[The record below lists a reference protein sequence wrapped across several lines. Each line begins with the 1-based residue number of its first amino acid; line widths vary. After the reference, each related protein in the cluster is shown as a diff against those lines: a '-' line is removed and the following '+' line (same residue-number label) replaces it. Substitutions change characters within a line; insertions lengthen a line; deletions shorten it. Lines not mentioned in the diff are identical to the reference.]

1 MGYQVG
7 NSCHPTREA
16 AENAY
21 FSAVSPVITENG
33 VKQLVYKDK
42 SWYFGSQ
49 KLNAYL
55 PQCDEAQNYL
65 AGYEMMSALFP
76 TAITLMVAKVIID
89 LLKKVDK

>member
-7 NSCHPTREA
+7 NSCHQTREA

-33 VKQLVYKDK
+33 VKQLIYKDK

-49 KLNAYL
+49 KLSAYL
-55 PQCDEAQNYL
+55 PQCDPAQNYL
-65 AGYEMMSALFP
+65 DGFEMMIALLP
-76 TAITLMVAKVIID
+76 TAIVLMAAKLSISV
-89 LLKKVDK
+89 LKDIGR

>member
-7 NSCHPTREA
+7 NSCHQTWEA

-33 VKQLVYKDK
+33 VKQLIYKDK
-42 SWYFGSQ
+42 SWYLGSQ

-55 PQCDEAQNYL
+55 PQCDPAQNYL
-65 AGYEMMSALFP
+65 DGYEMMSALFP
-76 TAITLMVAKVIID
+76 TAITLMVAKAIID
-89 LLKKVDK
+89 LMKKVDK

>member
-7 NSCHPTREA
+7 NSCYQTRES

-33 VKQLVYKDK
+33 VKQLIYKDK
-42 SWYFGSQ
+42 SWYLGSQ
-49 KLNAYL
+49 KLSAYL

-65 AGYEMMSALFP
+65 AGYEMVSALIP
-76 TAITLMVAKVIID
+76 TAIVLMMAKAIIG
-89 LLKKVDK
+89 LLKG

>member
-7 NSCHPTREA
+7 NSCYQTRES

-42 SWYFGSQ
+42 FWYFDSQ
-49 KLNAYL
+49 KLSAYL
-55 PQCDEAQNYL
+55 PQCDPAQNYL
-65 AGYEMMSALFP
+65 AGYEMVSALIP
-76 TAITLMVAKVIID
+76 TAIVLMMAKAIIG
-89 LLKKVDK
+89 LLKG

>member
-7 NSCHPTREA
+7 NSCYQTQES

-21 FSAVSPVITENG
+21 FSAVSLVITENG

-42 SWYFGSQ
+42 SWYLGSQ
-49 KLNAYL
+49 KLSAYL

-65 AGYEMMSALFP
+65 AGYEMMSALIP
-76 TAITLMVAKVIID
+76 TAIVLMMAKAIIG
-89 LLKKVDK
+89 LLKGQ

>member
-7 NSCHPTREA
+7 NSCYQTRES

-33 VKQLVYKDK
+33 VKQLIYRDK

-49 KLNAYL
+49 KLSAYL
-55 PQCDEAQNYL
+55 PQCDPAQNYL
-65 AGYEMMSALFP
+65 AGYEMMSALIP
-76 TAITLMVAKVIID
+76 TAIVLMMAKAIIG
-89 LLKKVDK
+89 LLKGR

>member
-7 NSCHPTREA
+7 NSCYQTRES

-33 VKQLVYKDK
+33 VKQLIYKDK
-42 SWYFGSQ
+42 SWYLGSQ
-49 KLNAYL
+49 KLSAYL

-65 AGYEMMSALFP
+65 AGYEMVSALIP
-76 TAITLMVAKVIID
+76 TAIVLMMAKAIIGF
-89 LLKKVDK
+89 LKG

>member
-7 NSCHPTREA
+7 NSCHQTREA

-42 SWYFGSQ
+42 SWYLGSQ
-49 KLNAYL
+49 KLSAYL
-55 PQCDEAQNYL
+55 PQCDQAQNYL
-65 AGYEMMSALFP
+65 DGFEMMIELLP
-76 TAITLMVAKVIID
+76 TAIVLMAAKLTIS
-89 LLKKVDK
+89 LLKDIGR

>member
-7 NSCHPTREA
+7 NSCHQTREA

-21 FSAVSPVITENG
+21 SSAGSPVITENG
-33 VKQLVYKDK
+33 VKQLIYKDK

-65 AGYEMMSALFP
+65 DGYEMMSALVP
-76 TAITLMVAKVIID
+76 TAIVLMMAKAIIG
-89 LLKKVDK
+89 LLKGQ